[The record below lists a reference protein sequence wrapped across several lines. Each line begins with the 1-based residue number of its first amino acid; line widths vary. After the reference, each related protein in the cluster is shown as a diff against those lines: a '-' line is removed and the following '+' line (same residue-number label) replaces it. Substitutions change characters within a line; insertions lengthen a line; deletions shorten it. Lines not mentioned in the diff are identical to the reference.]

1 MYELK
6 VEAMTCGHCAGR
18 VTQAVKAIDPE
29 AVLVIDL
36 PGKLVRINS
45 THKLAELSAAMTEA
59 GYPPQ
64 VISAG

>member
-18 VTQAVKAIDPE
+18 ITQAVKAVDDE

-36 PGKLVRINS
+36 PAKVVRIDS
-45 THKLAELSAAMTEA
+45 SQPLTKLTAAMAEA
-59 GYPPQ
+59 GYPAQ

>member
-18 VTQAVKAIDPE
+18 VTQAVKAVDDK

-36 PGKLVRINS
+36 PGKLVRIDS
-45 THKLAELSAAMTEA
+45 THKLAELTAAMAEA
-59 GYPPQ
+59 GYPAQ
-64 VISAG
+64 TVSAG

>member
-18 VTQAVKAIDPE
+18 ITTAVKAVDAD

-36 PGKLVRINS
+36 PGKLVRIDS
-45 THKLAELSAAMTEA
+45 THKLAELTAAMTEA
-59 GYPPQ
+59 GYPAQ
-64 VISAG
+64 VVSA